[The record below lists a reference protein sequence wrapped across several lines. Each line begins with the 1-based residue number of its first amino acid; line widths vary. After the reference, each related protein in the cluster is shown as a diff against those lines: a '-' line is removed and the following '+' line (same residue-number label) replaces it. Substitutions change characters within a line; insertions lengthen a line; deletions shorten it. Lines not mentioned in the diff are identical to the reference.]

1 MYFSYPPHKR
11 IVTDKF
17 LNPLHPKI
25 SMHILHTV
33 LYTFP
38 LGTDE
43 ENLLE
48 NQELL
53 YGVSDH
59 FLHSHGLNVSVIQG

>member
-1 MYFSYPPHKR
+1 MYFSPPHKR

-38 LGTDE
+38 LVLTRRIC
-43 ENLLE
+43 LKIKSFFT
-48 NQELL
+48 EL
-53 YGVSDH
+53 
-59 FLHSHGLNVSVIQG
+59 VIISSTLMASMFQ

>member
-1 MYFSYPPHKR
+1 MFKPF
-11 IVTDKF
+11 T
-17 LNPLHPKI
+17 PKI

-38 LGTDE
+38 LGTDK

-59 FLHSHGLNVSVIQG
+59 FLHSHGLNQGRPGFLGIRYSGAF

>member
-17 LNPLHPKI
+17 LDPLHPKI

-38 LGTDE
+38 LVLTRRIC
-43 ENLLE
+43 LKIKSFFT
-48 NQELL
+48 EL
-53 YGVSDH
+53 
-59 FLHSHGLNVSVIQG
+59 VIISSTLMASMFQ